1 MLGSPVPPSDRMT
14 EVCPCS
20 RVAGSRTAWHGRAR
34 VSGGSLTAF
43 LAIAALLPF
52 SSPASAQIA
61 IQGNLR
67 IQQVQINPNGV
78 VADIAAPN
86 EETESL
92 GQFPYDR
99 ALANTFDR
107 CQRLLNQK
115 NYADGLEGIDVLLG
129 QEKDTALKPV
139 KGNEKFR
146 SLKREALLLIGSL
159 PPEGLE
165 AYRLQFGATAD
176 KAFRTALEWGDP
188 EQLTTVVRR
197 YFHTPAG
204 YQAALLLARH
214 HLDHG
219 RPLAAAQLLQSLCDA
234 VPARQMIGPQMLS
247 LTALSWHRA
256 GHTERGAELL
266 ASVFKEAPQSQLTL
280 AGKTIPSTTKLADL
294 TAWLQQTIGAVP
306 TKTLAAAQQWAMFRG
321 HPSRNATMSGGS
333 PLLNARWQTNVVNDP
348 QMGLQLHQDRRNY
361 LNEGIPT
368 IPALQ
373 ALAIDRYVLF
383 RTPSASKP
391 VIAVDFESG
400 KESWSVGQTSL
411 STAMGNYNRND
422 SNGNQLLSERAWTN
436 LNYGGLSSDGARVF
450 FIEDIPGSSSNSA
463 MTNQQ
468 RMMRARGWGGW
479 NGEGNGITQPPNRL
493 FACDIASQG
502 KLQWVVGG
510 TDSEMEP
517 KLASATFLGPPLPLN
532 GQLYIMAEIKQAI
545 TLVVLDGATG
555 KLQWQQE
562 LLLLDEQTQANFVH
576 WRRISGVSPSYAEGL
591 LLCPTSTGD
600 LIAVDI
606 TQRTL
611 AWIFQQKSVSIN
623 SHQWQNG
630 PLMQVLQSGNP
641 MAPGSYWNEETAVV
655 SGGNVIFTSP
665 ESDKMYCLDLMT
677 GNQKWEQ
684 PRQQNLYVGGIADN
698 RVILVGRRSV
708 SSLRLDDKSSAWPST
723 LQLPNGSVP
732 SGRGF
737 ISQDFYFLPV
747 STGEVLKIDLRDGLV
762 KARSRSSN
770 GSIPGNLIC
779 YRGNVLSMSVD
790 RLEKYAQADLLK
802 AQAEELL
809 AKNPADWRGLSWRGE
824 IALDEGRLDAAIADL
839 RQASQTLAK
848 LPANDVDL
856 AAAGEI
862 SNGIFRTRGMLFS
875 ALKQHIALDYK
886 QHRALL
892 PELESLI
899 GNDDDRAGWLRL
911 VATGS
916 QQEGKF
922 TEALEQYLALSDLK
936 SSSTELEDI
945 DLQYQVRREAW
956 IQSRLQELWTNL
968 NASERGEWDEHLAER
983 WKMVTA
989 LPPKAATPAVRR
1001 YVSLFGFHPSANAAR
1016 ERLLALLGSE
1026 APLESEAL
1034 LRHLEQTGEAELQRR
1049 SLARLA
1055 SLYQASERDQA
1066 AAKYYT
1072 LLRDKYGDEICLEGQ
1087 TGRQWYDSVPGNT
1100 DVGQILR
1107 GKTAWPQGAVEEVKS
1122 PTRSNPNENNN
1133 QPQFANIEITGAA
1146 GGPLEGHQLLFDQNN
1161 SMLLL
1166 RDGNGRTEIRI
1177 NLQNHWQ
1184 FNVTAPG
1191 VTATAHDH
1199 LLLLNL
1205 GWRMV
1210 AFDLLSMSKK
1220 SNSSQLT
1227 QLWTYDF
1234 ADHNILM
1241 TQQNH
1246 HGAISQ
1252 QDSKNNWGIW
1262 RRRLVNQMNNQLF
1275 GSAAFS
1281 GTRGI
1286 AVVRQREVSLLDP
1299 ATGLPIWSRRGMPE
1313 DTEILADE
1321 QHLVLVPRNGQ
1332 EPVILRAAD
1341 GSLVQVKHSLPAR
1354 DVTLAAQGTKLIF
1367 TENAGEKTRLGFC
1380 DAVTGKRTI
1389 LGEYPLSQ
1397 RNGAKADVI
1406 DNAIAVVSP
1415 GEKVE
1420 TAKFEI
1426 FDLADGRRTLN
1437 TVFPHVGGIQEIR
1450 VQRMPEQYLLFVNTG
1465 SRGRGN
1471 PRMIFQAAFHDGT
1484 PLHNL
1489 WTGTL
1494 HAFDCET
1501 GVALWPVGAT
1511 LNQHALLTTQP
1522 MELPVLTF
1530 VRAAQDPKR
1539 RNNGQQL
1546 LSVLCLDKRT
1556 GRMIY
1561 QKDDL
1566 NGQAHGFDIS
1576 GDVTNKQIRLSFPNN
1591 NNDSMQH
1598 VTLAW
1603 TDRPRSP
1610 EPPFQDDLA
1619 DFAAQG
1625 GNSKSSTAFKSLFRA
1640 WGKSSSEQPN
1650 ENPFDLPMPAPAPDE
1665 EELKEALDPL
1675 APAAEPAADPF
1686 APAVPLPRLVPAPDP
1701 FGR

>member
-1 MLGSPVPPSDRMT
+1 MT
-14 EVCPCS
+14 
-20 RVAGSRTAWHGRAR
+20 GGTLTTA
-34 VSGGSLTAF
+34 VLT
-43 LAIAALLPF
+43 LAALLPF
-52 SSPASAQIA
+52 SAPASAQIA

-67 IQQVQINPNGV
+67 VQQVQINPNGV
-78 VADIAAPN
+78 AADFVGSN
-86 EETESL
+86 EESESL

-99 ALANTFDR
+99 SLANTFDR
-107 CQRLLNQK
+107 CQRMLQQK
-115 NYADGLEGIDVLLG
+115 NYADGLEGIDLLLG

-146 SLKREALLLIGSL
+146 SLKREALLLIGNL

-176 KAFRTALEWGDP
+176 KTLKAALERGDP
-188 EQLTTVVRR
+188 EQLTNVVRR

-256 GHTERGAELL
+256 GHTQRGAELL
-266 ASVFKEAPQSQLTL
+266 ASVFKEAPQTQLTL
-280 AGKTIPSTTKLADL
+280 AGKTVPNTTKLSDL
-294 TAWLQQTIGAVP
+294 TAWIQQNIGAVP
-306 TKTLAAAQQWAMFRG
+306 TKTLTAAQQWAMFRG
-321 HPSRNATMSGGS
+321 HPSRNAAMSGGS
-333 PLLNARWQTNVVNDP
+333 PLLNARWQTNVVNDRE
-348 QMGLQLHQDRRNY
+348 MGLQLHQERRNY

-373 ALAIDRYVLF
+373 ALAIDQYVLF

-400 KESWSVGQTSL
+400 KEVWSVGQTSI
-411 STAMGNYNRND
+411 SAATGNFNRSDTNAT
-422 SNGNQLLSERAWTN
+422 QLLSERAWTN

-450 FIEDIPGSSSNSA
+450 FIEDVPGSSSNS
-463 MTNQQ
+463 TLNNQQ

-479 NGEGNGITQPPNRL
+479 NGEGNGITQAPNRL
-493 FACDIASQG
+493 YACDIASQG

-517 KLASATFLGPPLPLN
+517 RLASATFLGPPLPLH

-545 TLVVLDGATG
+545 VLVVLDSATG

-562 LLLLDEQTQANFVH
+562 LLLLDEQTQANFVQ

-611 AWIFQQKSVSIN
+611 AWIFQQKSIN
-623 SHQWQNG
+623 GNNHNWNG
-630 PLMQVLQSGNP
+630 SPLLSMLNSGTNL
-641 MAPGSYWNEETAVV
+641 APGAYWNEETAVV

-677 GNQKWEQ
+677 GNQKWEL

-698 RVILVGRRSV
+698 RLILVGRRSV
-708 SSLRLDDKSSAWPST
+708 SSLRVDDKSTAWPAA

-747 STGEVLKIDLRDGLV
+747 STGEVLKIDLRDGMV

-809 AKNPADWRGLSWRGE
+809 AKDPADWRGLGWRGE

-839 RQASQTLAK
+839 RTAFETLSK
-848 LPANDVDL
+848 LPTNGLEATVANQ
-856 AAAGEI
+856 I
-862 SNGIFRTRGMLFS
+862 SSGIIRTRGMLFN
-875 ALKQHIALDYK
+875 ALKQQVALDYK
-886 QHRALL
+886 KHRGLL
-892 PELESLI
+892 PELENLI
-899 GNDDDRAGWLRL
+899 GNDDERAGWLRL
-911 VATGS
+911 VAQGS
-916 QQEGKF
+916 QQEGKA
-922 TEALEQYLALSDLK
+922 TEALEHYLALSDLK
-936 SSSTELEDI
+936 PSSTELEDI

-956 IQSRLQELWTNL
+956 IQSRLHELWTNL
-968 NASERGEWDEHLAER
+968 SAAQRGEWDEHLAER
-983 WKMVTA
+983 WKLVTE

-1001 YVSLFGFHPSANAAR
+1001 YVTLFGFHPSANAAR

-1034 LRHLEQTGEAELQRR
+1034 LRQLEQTGEAELQRR

-1055 SLYQASERDQA
+1055 SLYQASQREHA

-1072 LLRDKYGDEICLEGQ
+1072 LLRDKHGDEVCLEGQ
-1087 TGRQWYDSVPGNT
+1087 TGRQWFDSVPVNT

-1107 GKTAWPQGAVEEVKS
+1107 GKTAWPHGVVEEVKS
-1122 PTRSNPNENNN
+1122 PTRSNQNENNN
-1133 QPQFANIEITGAA
+1133 QTQLAYIEITGAA
-1146 GGPLEGHQLLFDQNN
+1146 GGPLEGHQLVFDQNN
-1161 SMLLL
+1161 STLLL

-1184 FNVTAPG
+1184 FNVSAPG
-1191 VTATAHDH
+1191 VVATVQDH
-1199 LLLLNL
+1199 LLLLHV
-1205 GWRMV
+1205 GWRLV

-1220 SNSSQLT
+1220 SNSNQLT

-1234 ADHNILM
+1234 ADQNILTM
-1241 TQQNH
+1241 QQNH
-1246 HGAISQ
+1246 HGALTQ

-1262 RRRLVNQMNNQLF
+1262 RRRLVNQTNNLAF
-1275 GSAAFS
+1275 GSAVFC

-1286 AVVRQREVSLLDP
+1286 AVARQREVSLLEP
-1299 ATGLPIWSRRGMPE
+1299 ATGLPIWTRRGIPE
-1313 DTEILADE
+1313 DCDIFADE
-1321 QHLVLVPRNGQ
+1321 QHIVLSPRNGQ
-1332 EPVILRAAD
+1332 DLVVLSTPD
-1341 GSLVQVKHSLPAR
+1341 GSLIPVTHNLPAR
-1354 DVTLAAQGTKLIF
+1354 DLILATQGTKLVF

-1380 DAVTGKRTI
+1380 DTVTGKRTI

-1415 GEKVE
+1415 GEKAE

-1426 FDLADGRRTLN
+1426 FDLADGRRITN

-1450 VQRMPEQYLLFVNTG
+1450 VQRTPEQYLLLVNTG
-1465 SRGRGN
+1465 SRGKGN

-1494 HAFDCET
+1494 HAFDRET
-1501 GVALWPVGAT
+1501 GVALWPVGAS
-1511 LNQHALLTTQP
+1511 LNQHAFLSFQP
-1522 MELPVLTF
+1522 PELPVLTF
-1530 VRAAQDPKR
+1530 VRMSQDQKR
-1539 RNNGQQL
+1539 RNGNNQL

-1566 NGQAHGFDIS
+1566 NGQAHGFDIW
-1576 GDVTNKQIRLSFPNN
+1576 GDVATKQIRMSFPNN
-1591 NNDSMQH
+1591 NNDNLQH

-1603 TDRPRSP
+1603 TDRPR
-1610 EPPFQDDLA
+1610 
-1619 DFAAQG
+1619 FA
-1625 GNSKSSTAFKSLFRA
+1625 RA
-1640 WGKSSSEQPN
+1640 
-1650 ENPFDLPMPAPAPDE
+1650 
-1665 EELKEALDPL
+1665 
-1675 APAAEPAADPF
+1675 
-1686 APAVPLPRLVPAPDP
+1686 AVPRRPGGLRRAGGQRQIVDRVQIIVPRL
-1701 FGR
+1701 GQEQ